1 MVATA
6 TYELK
11 PFNRPPQLD
20 QLFSQV
26 AHRHVVQYK
35 WREIG
40 LQLDIPNVDKL
51 YLEYKHPSYPY
62 KLHRMRTGTS
72 PTLGRRQCE
81 TEIGVHVIMDIFC
94 EWKERGHPPY
104 TWATIIDVLKS
115 PEVDEAE
122 LAQELEQW
130 LVRQ

>member
-6 TYELK
+6 THELK

-26 AHRHVVQYK
+26 ACRPGVRYK

-40 LQLDIPNVDKL
+40 LQLNIPNVDEH
-51 YLEYKHPSYPY
+51 YVHPRYQY
-62 KLHRMRTGTS
+62 FVTLHHQRN
-72 PTLGRRQCE
+72 RR
-81 TEIGVHVIMDIFC
+81 IGDIMEIFC

-115 PEVDEAE
+115 PKVDEVE